1 MFVKQVS
8 VFLENKLGR
17 LATVTKIL
25 GDKGIDISA
34 MALADTTN
42 FGILRM
48 IVNDPDKAVSVLKE
62 AGFTVSTT
70 DVLAV
75 EVDDRPGGL
84 AAILEVL
91 QGNGISIEY
100 AYSFIKR
107 AGDKAFILFRVEN
120 PERAVELLK
129 NTGVRVLNEKEVYAL

>member
-25 GDKGIDISA
+25 GDNGIDISA

-48 IVNDPDKAVSVLKE
+48 IVNNPDKAVSVLKE

-84 AAILEVL
+84 SAVLEVL
-91 QGNGISIEY
+91 QDNGISIEY

-120 PERAVELLK
+120 PDRAVDLLK
-129 NTGVRVLNEKEVYAL
+129 NTGVRVLEEKEVYAL

>member
-8 VFLENKLGR
+8 VFLENRLGR
-17 LATVTKIL
+17 LAMVARTL
-25 GDKGIDISA
+25 ANNNIDISA

-48 IVNDPDKAVSVLKE
+48 IVNDPDRAVEVLRE
-62 AGFTVSTT
+62 AEFTVSTN

-75 EVDDRPGGL
+75 EVNDRPGGL
-84 AAILEVL
+84 AQVLEVL
-91 QGNGISIEY
+91 QGNNISIEY

-107 AGDKAFILFRVEN
+107 SGDKAFILFRVEN
-120 PERAVELLK
+120 PEKAVELLK
-129 NTGVRVLNEKEVYAL
+129 GSGVRVLDEKEVYAL

>member
-25 GDKGIDISA
+25 GDNGIDISA

-129 NTGVRVLNEKEVYAL
+129 NTGVRVLDEKEVYAL

>member
-17 LATVTKIL
+17 LATVAGVL
-25 GDKGIDISA
+25 GDNGIDISA

-48 IVNDPDKAVSVLKE
+48 IVNDPDKAVAILKE
-62 AGFTVSTT
+62 ADFTVSTT

-84 AAILEVL
+84 ASVLEVL
-91 QGNGISIEY
+91 QDHDIGIEY

-107 AGDKAFILFRVEN
+107 AGDKAFILFRVED
-120 PERAVELLK
+120 PDKAVKLLK
-129 NTGVRVLNEKEVYAL
+129 DTGVKVLDEKEVYAL

>member
-1 MFVKQVS
+1 MFAKQVS

-17 LATVTKIL
+17 LAMVTKIL
-25 GDKGIDISA
+25 GDNGIDISA
-34 MALADTTN
+34 MSLADTTN

-48 IVNDPDKAVSVLKE
+48 IVNAPDKAVEVLKE
-62 AGFTVSTT
+62 ANFTVSTT

-84 AAILEVL
+84 AEILKVL
-91 QGNGISIEY
+91 HEYGISIEY

-107 AGDKAFILFRVEN
+107 SGDKAFILFRVEN
-120 PERAVELLK
+120 PQRAVELLK
-129 NTGVRVLNEKEVYAL
+129 GTGVRVLDEKEVYKL

>member
-25 GDKGIDISA
+25 GDNGIDISA

-84 AAILEVL
+84 AAVLEVL
-91 QGNGISIEY
+91 QDNGISIEY

-120 PERAVELLK
+120 PDRAVELLK
-129 NTGVRVLNEKEVYAL
+129 NTGVRVLDEKEVYAL

>member
-25 GDKGIDISA
+25 GDNGIDISA

-48 IVNDPDKAVSVLKE
+48 IVNNPDKAVSVLKE

-84 AAILEVL
+84 SAVLEVL
-91 QGNGISIEY
+91 QDNGISIEY

-120 PERAVELLK
+120 PDRAVDLLK
-129 NTGVRVLNEKEVYAL
+129 NTGIRVLEEKEVYAL

>member
-25 GDKGIDISA
+25 GDNGIDISA
-34 MALADTTN
+34 MVLADTTN

-48 IVNDPDKAVSVLKE
+48 IVNNPDKAASVLKE

-84 AAILEVL
+84 AAVLEVL
-91 QGNGISIEY
+91 QDNGISIEY

-107 AGDKAFILFRVEN
+107 AGNKAFILFRVEN
-120 PERAVELLK
+120 PDRAVELLK
-129 NTGVRVLNEKEVYAL
+129 NTGVKVLNEKEVYAL